1 MKVYSLAMQKGGVG
15 KTTTAVNVG
24 FGLYHLGK
32 KVLFVD
38 LDPQANLTFATGTQD
53 SEIGTLELLQGETL
67 NNCITPIKDGID
79 IVTATWDLLSLEN
92 EDIEPTRLKEA
103 LKDARKY
110 DYVIIDTPPTPN
122 ALQYQGIIASDRVI
136 VPVNA
141 NRYSYEAIF
150 QIYETVQL
158 LKGANKKVK
167 FEGVVLCNYE
177 NRSNLAKQMKENI
190 IVQANKL
197 HISYLGTI
205 RKGIAVE
212 ESTFKQMDLYEY
224 APHSNPTQDYM
235 ELVKRLCTDI

>member
-24 FGLYHLGK
+24 FGLYHKGK

-79 IVTATWDLLSLEN
+79 IVTATWDLLALES
-92 EDIEPTRLKEA
+92 EDIHPTRLKDA
-103 LKDARKY
+103 LKGAQY

-141 NRYSYEAIF
+141 NRYSYEGLT
-150 QIYETVQL
+150 QIYETVQA
-158 LKGANKKVK
+158 LKEANKKLK

-190 IVQANKL
+190 IVKANKL
-197 HISYLGTI
+197 HIAYLGTI

-212 ESTFKQMDLYEY
+212 ESTFKQTDLYEY

-235 ELVKRLCTDI
+235 ELVNTLCTDI